1 MNKENPR
8 PKRRGFSL
16 LIVRRDKQ
24 IPISPVLMDGD
35 FLSDFQISAHR

>member
-8 PKRRGFSL
+8 LFGRGFSL
-16 LIVRRDKQ
+16 LIVRKDKQ